1 MPTFNRA
8 HLISETIQ
16 SCLNQTYSNFE
27 LIIVDDCST
36 DDTLEVIS
44 RFQDVRV
51 IFVQSKLHIGRSRA
65 RNAGLEISR
74 GEFISFIDS
83 DDLYLPNKLEQD
95 LKILGSSAKA
105 RAVYTSAA
113 CVDLNTGKTMQV
125 IEATKSGN
133 LYDDCAFYL
142 PLIIPLPSVTI
153 TRGVYIQVGKF
164 DELLDRFEDTDYFR
178 RVSRVT
184 EWAANPECLVV
195 LQTHSDNVI
204 SNQSQKTILNMLKIY
219 VAKVKR
225 EILENSLQGELRPTK
240 LYIYYAQ
247 ALFLQSNGITNSLKL
262 YFTAIKED
270 PKATLKVLLSII
282 KMVKNKLIV
291 FINQALK
298 GT

>member
-8 HLISETIQ
+8 HLISKTIK
-16 SCLNQTYSNFE
+16 SCLDQTYANFE

-36 DDTLEVIS
+36 DNTVEVIS
-44 RFQDVRV
+44 RIQDKRI
-51 IFVQSKLHIGRSRA
+51 IFIRSQDHIGRSKA
-65 RNAGLEISR
+65 RNKGLAISK

-83 DDLYLPNKLEQD
+83 DDLYLPSKLSQD

-105 RAVYTSAA
+105 LAVYTSAT
-113 CVDLNTGKTMQV
+113 CIDLNTEKIIQ
-125 IEATKSGN
+125 INRATKSGN
-133 LYDDCAFYL
+133 LYDDCAFFL
-142 PLIIPLPSVTI
+142 PLIIATSQVTI
-153 TRGVYIQVGKF
+153 AREVYLQVGKF

-178 RVSRVT
+178 RVSMVT

-195 LQTHSDNVI
+195 LQNHSDNVI
-204 SNQSQKTILNMLKIY
+204 SNQSQKTILTMLQVY
-219 VAKVKR
+219 VSKVKK
-225 EILENSLQGELRPTK
+225 EILENSLQGELSPTK
-240 LYIYYAQ
+240 LYVYYAQ

-262 YFTAIKED
+262 YCTAIKED

-298 GT
+298 ST